1 MKHIKLISAIPK
13 HSDEF
18 EKHNIVT
25 EIRVLRF
32 LIRTM
37 QLIHHDE
44 LQVKILCFSWNS
56 IASSLWWSK
65 IKY

>member
-56 IASSLWWSK
+56 I
-65 IKY
+65 